1 MLSTQFGKIPICPV
15 RLTLAV
21 FLLALLPASC
31 CYSADVVFVR
41 SAGGSSAEQQQLETA
56 ANFYGLN
63 LNVII
68 ARSANDNLSLGR
80 AVERKQTVGVVIAAT
95 ALADVNRDALLGAL
109 HNRRGNNLPLL
120 ILGLAPGVDSNLLR
134 TWSGGAASGCGR
146 LESPLGAEYVFGQV
160 EGITGQ
166 LADLEIPLPA
176 KDVFYL
182 EMDGNSASQRITS
195 VRKEQQVSPL
205 FIETTVQQ
213 QKVFVACATRPEESL
228 KDGDGVESAFLQI
241 APAMMFIKY
250 SAGEQ
255 GWHAPQQYANLTIDD
270 PWLRQPYGYIDYKG
284 LLEEMERHGFHTT
297 IAFIPWNFDR
307 GDPGVVSLFRNHP
320 DRFSI
325 TVHGDNH
332 DHKEFTDYRSKPL
345 AIQIADLKQSLARM
359 EKFQTLTGLPYDKVM
374 VFPHSIAPEGT
385 LRALKAYNYLATVN
399 STNVPQGGVNP
410 TDLSFALRPETLL
423 FGGFPSISRY
433 SVASPV
439 PKSYIAINEFLGN
452 PLLFYGHSEDFAT
465 GITAFDATVDEVNKL
480 EPDTRW
486 RGLGEIVR
494 HLYLIKLRDDSNYD
508 VLAFSGNICLDNTSG
523 RDAIFYVRKQEIGG
537 QTINSVLVD
546 GQNFQY
552 QLQDENLNFDVP
564 VPAGKTR
571 CASVQYQ
578 NDLELASIATSKDSI
593 VVYLLRMA
601 SDFRDDY
608 LSKTTFG
615 LAFIRFYNGHQVTP
629 AQFLATAFGLILICL
644 YAIYRLRVFITKR
657 HGLPA
662 VQQISR

>member
-1 MLSTQFGKIPICPV
+1 L
-15 RLTLAV
+15 
-21 FLLALLPASC
+21 
-31 CYSADVVFVR
+31 
-41 SAGGSSAEQQQLETA
+41 
-56 ANFYGLN
+56 
-63 LNVII
+63 
-68 ARSANDNLSLGR
+68 
-80 AVERKQTVGVVIAAT
+80 
-95 ALADVNRDALLGAL
+95 
-109 HNRRGNNLPLL
+109 
-120 ILGLAPGVDSNLLR
+120 
-134 TWSGGAASGCGR
+134 
-146 LESPLGAEYVFGQV
+146 
-160 EGITGQ
+160 
-166 LADLEIPLPA
+166 
-176 KDVFYL
+176 
-182 EMDGNSASQRITS
+182 
-195 VRKEQQVSPL
+195 
-205 FIETTVQQ
+205 
-213 QKVFVACATRPEESL
+213 
-228 KDGDGVESAFLQI
+228 
-241 APAMMFIKY
+241 
-250 SAGEQ
+250 
-255 GWHAPQQYANLTIDD
+255 
-270 PWLRQPYGYIDYKG
+270 
-284 LLEEMERHGFHTT
+284 
-297 IAFIPWNFDR
+297 
-307 GDPGVVSLFRNHP
+307 RNHP

-385 LRALKAYNYLATVN
+385 LGALKTYNYLATVN
-399 STNVPQGGVNP
+399 STNVPQGGVRP

-433 SVASPV
+433 SVAAPV

-465 GITAFDATVDEVNKL
+465 GITAFDATADEVNKL

-486 RGLGEIVR
+486 RGLGEIVK
-494 HLYLIKLRDDSNYD
+494 HLYVVKLRDDSNYD
-508 VLAFSGNICLDNTSG
+508 VLAFSSNICLDNTSG
-523 RDAIFYVRKQEIGG
+523 RDAIFHVRKQEIGG
-537 QTINSVLVD
+537 QTINSVFVD

-552 QLQDENLNFDVP
+552 QLQNENLNFDIP

-571 CASVQYQ
+571 CGAVQYR

-601 SDFRDDY
+601 SDFRDNY
-608 LSKTTFG
+608 ISRTTFG

-629 AQFLATAFGLILICL
+629 AQFLGTAFGLILIFL